1 MTKQNLFKLTS
12 TALLIAIGILI
23 PLTFPRVVMG
33 PMSYTLAS
41 HVAIFISMFISPWVA
56 IAVTIGTTT
65 GFFMAGFLPV
75 IVLRAASHLVFVI
88 PFALYI
94 QKAKQSTLRG
104 VRLRILSLIIAL
116 VHAIAETA
124 TVIFFYLGT
133 TFPDNQS
140 IWWVL
145 GFIGLGTIIHSVVDL
160 EIANIIRTTLKRIFP
175 TLIK

>member
-12 TALLIAIGILI
+12 AALLIAIGILI

-41 HVAIFISMFISPWVA
+41 HVAIFIGMFISPGVA

-75 IVLRAASHLVFVI
+75 VVLRAASHLVFVI
-88 PFALYI
+88 PFALYMA
-94 QKAKQSTLRG
+94 KAKKTSLRG
-104 VRLRILSLIIAL
+104 VRLRILSLLIAL
-116 VHAIAETA
+116 VHAIAETL
-124 TVIFFYLGT
+124 TVIFYYMGT
-133 TFPDNQS
+133 MFPDGQS

-145 GFIGLGTIIHSVVDL
+145 GFIGLGTVIHSLVDFELANGVRRGL
-160 EIANIIRTTLKRIFP
+160 ERARL
-175 TLIK
+175 L